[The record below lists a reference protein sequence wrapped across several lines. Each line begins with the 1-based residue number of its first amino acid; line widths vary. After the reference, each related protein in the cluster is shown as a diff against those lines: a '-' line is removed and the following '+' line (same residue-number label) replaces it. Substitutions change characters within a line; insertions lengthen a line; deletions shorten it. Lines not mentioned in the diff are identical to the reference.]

1 MNKLLYLI
9 NTQEM
14 IKFMGIFYKC
24 IIETYLQ
31 YADSKTAQMDFK
43 QFVCFC
49 KDHELYPEKQFVC
62 FCKDHELYPE
72 LAPKSTLFNIF
83 HSLSLT
89 KDEAPQ
95 LPLNQSR
102 IQLSKSIIVSGTC
115 QQNKIEYI
123 DENLF
128 VEILTILTMYN
139 NTENI
144 L

>member
-31 YADSKTAQMDFK
+31 YADSKTAQMDF
-43 QFVCFC
+43 
-49 KDHELYPEKQFVC
+49 KQFVC